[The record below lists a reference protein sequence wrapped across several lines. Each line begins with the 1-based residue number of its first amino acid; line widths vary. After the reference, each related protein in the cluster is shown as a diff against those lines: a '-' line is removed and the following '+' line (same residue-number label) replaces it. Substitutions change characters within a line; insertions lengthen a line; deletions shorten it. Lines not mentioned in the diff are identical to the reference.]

1 MLSALERFPA
11 LGAVR
16 FPPTS
21 PAPRTLCNSL
31 PLQGGTLGHP
41 PSCRGGREALTV
53 SARKREVESVVF
65 ARVEDVLVLRTESAE
80 REGDERP
87 ALRCNA
93 AVGRGGREMNYGTLL
108 LEPRRYVSNP
118 VADHVQ

>member
-1 MLSALERFPA
+1 MLSTLERFQA

-21 PAPRTLCNSL
+21 PALHTLCNSL
-31 PLQGGTLGHP
+31 PLQGATLGHP
-41 PSCRGGREALTV
+41 PSCRGGSEALTV

-65 ARVEDVLVLRTESAE
+65 ARVEDVLVLRTESTE

-87 ALRCNA
+87 TLRCNA
-93 AVGRGGREMNYGTLL
+93 PVGRDGREMNYATLL
-108 LEPRRYVSNP
+108 LEPRRCVSNP
-118 VADHVQ
+118 VDDHVQ